1 MIRIRADI
9 FVSHESQKGIVIGAG
24 GAALKKLGI
33 AARKRLEDFFCKQ
46 VYLETR
52 VKVMKNWRE
61 DEGALAKFGYL

>member
-1 MIRIRADI
+1 
-9 FVSHESQKGIVIGAG
+9 VSHESQKGIVIGAG

-33 AARKRLEDFFCKQ
+33 AARKRLEAFFCKQ